1 MKTALKTVSAAC
13 LIAMAGSAQS
23 QILWDTLVPDTLNF
37 YEDQSR
43 ESIFDIDGDGAV
55 SQGDVFVGFVRL
67 DNRSLPLPG
76 DSTNN
81 DLYGIFSITVDTI
94 SATASGYEIEYAPT
108 TVSGLTLN
116 DFGVTQADSS
126 SMAAIYED
134 VNADYIISL
143 PGDLDG
149 DNRQTIFDYMLAI
162 TDDTYDLTAGLEV
175 SDDHWRAVITS
186 TGALDPIANLVLLES
201 ATLSGGLPDT
211 TIDFHAGLGI
221 TDVDAA
227 SPYDEDCTGT
237 NDCFARQVLDA
248 TDGLPGT
255 LHEGTVEN
263 GTISGAADLNFGA
276 EGNPYFSGNG
286 FIADGG
292 GTLLGYNFYGVSDN
306 ADFGLF
312 PTVNRVPEPSILA
325 LMGLGLFGISAARR
339 RKA

>member
-23 QILWDTLVPDTLNF
+23 QILWDTLVPDNLNF

-43 ESIFDIDGDGAV
+43 ESIFDIDGDNAV
-55 SQGDVFVGFVRL
+55 SEGDVFVGWVRL

-81 DLYGIFSITVDTI
+81 DLYGIFSIQVDTI
-94 SATASGYEIEYAPT
+94 TSTASGYEIEYAPT
-108 TVSGLTLN
+108 TVSGLTLS
-116 DFGVTQADSS
+116 DFNVSQADSS

-134 VNADYIISL
+134 VNADYVISL

-149 DNRQTIFDYMLAI
+149 DNRQTILDYMLAI

-175 SDDHWRAVITS
+175 DDDHWRAVITS
-186 TGALDPIANLVLLES
+186 DGPLDPIANLTLLES

-221 TDVDAA
+221 LDVDGA
-227 SPYDEDCTGT
+227 SPYDEDCTGA
-237 NDCFARQVLDA
+237 NDCFARLVLDT

-263 GTISGAADLNFGA
+263 GTISGAADLNFA
-276 EGNPYFSGNG
+276 VEGNPYFSGNG
-286 FIADGG
+286 FIAQGG

-325 LMGLGLFGISAARR
+325 LMGLGLFGISVVRR